1 MHPGFVV
8 YKQLINFAEN
18 PGIMATKKEQTEPK
32 KKGRKPQWTDAKVEI
47 MCKAIADGKSYKDA
61 FTIARVSKAAFYKHL
76 SEDVDFQDRV
86 KRAEQEYQE
95 WYDSQL
101 VVDCKRSLL
110 ELVRGYEW
118 DETTT
123 ESSTGK
129 DGKSVVVKTK
139 VVHKKAAPNAT
150 AIIFALC
157 NRAPGEWS
165 NKHIQELT
173 GKLTTE
179 TTGSG
184 ISLANVPD
192 SLLAQVIDAING
204 K

>member
-1 MHPGFVV
+1 MPTP
-8 YKQLINFAEN
+8 KQ
-18 PGIMATKKEQTEPK
+18 QSEPK
-32 KKGRKPQWTDAKVEI
+32 KKPGRKPQWTDAKVEI
-47 MCKAIADGKSYKDA
+47 MCKAIAAGKSYKDA
-61 FTIARVSKAAFYKHL
+61 YTAARVGHDSFYRHL
-76 SEDVDFQDRV
+76 RDDSDFSEKV
-86 KRAEQEYQE
+86 KRAEQDYQE
-95 WYDSQL
+95 WFDSQL

-110 ELVRGYEW
+110 ELIQGYEW

-123 ESSTGK
+123 ESGLDKNGK
-129 DGKSVVVKTK
+129 MVETKRK

-157 NRAPGEWS
+157 NRAPAEWS

-173 GKLTTE
+173 GKIETE
-179 TTGSG
+179 TKSN

-192 SLLAQVIDAING
+192 NLLAQVIEAINT

>member
-1 MHPGFVV
+1 M
-8 YKQLINFAEN
+8 
-18 PGIMATKKEQTEPK
+18 EQTEPK
-32 KKGRKPQWTDAKVEI
+32 KKGRKPQWTDTKVEM

-61 FTIARVSKAAFYKHL
+61 FTAARVSKAAFYKHL
-76 SEDVDFQDRV
+76 AEDVDFQDRV
-86 KRAEQEYQE
+86 KKAEQTYQD

-110 ELVRGYEW
+110 ELIRGYEW

-123 ESSTGK
+123 ETATGK
-129 DGKSVVVKTK
+129 DGKETVTKKKT
-139 VVHKKAAPNAT
+139 VHKKAAPNPT

-157 NRAPGEWS
+157 NRDPENWS

-173 GKLTTE
+173 GKVETE
-179 TTGSG
+179 TKSNV
-184 ISLANVPD
+184 SLANVSND
-192 SLLAQVIDAING
+192 LLGQVIDAINR

>member
-1 MHPGFVV
+1 MP
-8 YKQLINFAEN
+8 
-18 PGIMATKKEQTEPK
+18 TKTEQTEPK
-32 KKGRKPQWTDAKVEI
+32 KKGRKPQWTDTKVEI
-47 MCKAIADGKSYKDA
+47 MCKAIAAGKSYKDA
-61 FTIARVSKAAFYKHL
+61 FTAARVSKATFYAHL
-76 SEDVDFQDRV
+76 ANDSDFSDLV
-86 KRAEQEYQE
+86 KKAEQEYQE

-110 ELVRGYEW
+110 ELVQGYEW

-123 ESSTGK
+123 ESALVNGK
-129 DGKSVVVKTK
+129 MVETKRK
-139 VVHKKAAPNAT
+139 VVHKKAAPNPT

-173 GKLTTE
+173 GKIETE
-179 TTGSG
+179 TKPG
-184 ISLANVPD
+184 ITLANVPD

>member
-1 MHPGFVV
+1 MP
-8 YKQLINFAEN
+8 
-18 PGIMATKKEQTEPK
+18 TKTEQTEPK

-47 MCKAIADGKSYKDA
+47 MCKAIAAGKSYKDA
-61 FTIARVSKAAFYKHL
+61 FTAARVGKTAFYKHL
-76 SEDVDFQDRV
+76 SDDVDFANRV
-86 KRAEQEYQE
+86 KKAEQEYQD

-110 ELVRGYEW
+110 ELVQGYEW

-123 ESSTGK
+123 ESALDKTGK
-129 DGKSVVVKTK
+129 MVETKRK
-139 VVHKKAAPNAT
+139 VVHKKAAPNPT

-157 NRAPGEWS
+157 NRDPEHWQNRVTNEIA
-165 NKHIQELT
+165 

-179 TTGSG
+179 QKSDV
-184 ISLANVPD
+184 SLVNVPD
-192 SLLAQVIDAING
+192 ELLAQVIDAING

>member
-1 MHPGFVV
+1 
-8 YKQLINFAEN
+8 
-18 PGIMATKKEQTEPK
+18 MATKKTQNEPVK
-32 KKGRKPQWTDAKVEI
+32 RGRKPQWTAAKVEI

-61 FTIARVSKAAFYKHL
+61 FTAARVSKAAFYAHL
-76 SEDVDFQDRV
+76 AKDTDFMDRV
-86 KRAEQEYQE
+86 KRAEQDYQQ

-118 DETTT
+118 EETTT
-123 ESSTGK
+123 ESALNK
-129 DGKSVVVKTK
+129 DGKMVEVKRK
-139 VVHKKAAPNAT
+139 VVHKKAAPNPA

-184 ISLANVPD
+184 VSLANVPD
-192 SLLAQVIDAING
+192 SLLSQVIDAING

>member
-1 MHPGFVV
+1 MDRYQSGNNVQGHCRR
-8 YKQLINFAEN
+8 QE
-18 PGIMATKKEQTEPK
+18 
-32 KKGRKPQWTDAKVEI
+32 
-47 MCKAIADGKSYKDA
+47 
-61 FTIARVSKAAFYKHL
+61 FYKHL
-76 SEDVDFQDRV
+76 AEDMDFQDRV
-86 KRAEQEYQE
+86 KKAEQTYQD

-110 ELVRGYEW
+110 ELIRGYEW

-123 ESSTGK
+123 ETATGK
-129 DGKSVVVKTK
+129 DGKETVTKKKT
-139 VVHKKAAPNAT
+139 VHKKAAPNPT

-173 GKLTTE
+173 GKIETE
-179 TTGSG
+179 TKQG
-184 ISLANVPD
+184 ITLANVPD
-192 SLLAQVIDAING
+192 NLLAQVIDAINE